1 MLDLDKSLECES
13 INQFLLE
20 NGLIEM
26 TNKSPERNKKHK
38 QGKQEQKRGLSKTSS
53 LSSLNE
59 ASASNQDCNQVTRH
73 RERNKSAITPSNRF
87 FLNSFMNVLTTI
99 ALAVS
104 LYLLLA
110 NVFLTFYKFQSEFPF
125 SEILSKY
132 ECAMHDLTTDECNQI
147 NYFNYQYRKL
157 KSEQNQAEN
166 EPLKINTTFFV
177 Y

>member
-20 NGLIEM
+20 SGLIDM
-26 TNKSPERNKKHK
+26 TNKSLERNKRHK
-38 QGKQEQKRGLSKTSS
+38 KCKQEQTRGLSKTPSSTS
-53 LSSLNE
+53 LSDAPAFS
-59 ASASNQDCNQVTRH
+59 QDCNEVTRH
-73 RERNKSAITPSNRF
+73 RDSKSKITPSKRF

-110 NVFLTFYKFQSEFPF
+110 NVFLTVYKFQSEFPF

-132 ECAMHDLTTDECNQI
+132 ECAMHDITTDECNQI